1 MPELARIG
9 DIGVG
14 YCCAHNG
21 CIQMSGVIV
30 TGAATI
36 IGEGS
41 NAARIGDIV
50 VGNCGHTGTIVT
62 GSSSVIGEGSGL
74 ARIGDRFQGTF
85 SGTIVTGAAS
95 IEIGD

>member
-1 MPELARIG
+1 MAELARIG
-9 DIGVG
+9 DVGIG
-14 YCCAHNG
+14 YCTGHNG
-21 CIQMSGVIV
+21 TIQMSGHIV

-50 VGNCGHTGTIVT
+50 VGNCGHTGIIVT
-62 GSSSVIGEGSGL
+62 GSSTVIGEASGL

-85 SGTIVTGAAS
+85 SGTIVTGAAT
-95 IEIGD
+95 IEVGD